1 MIADE
6 AFYFYIFSGKTGT
19 FEELRFS
26 IQGNNFLKWLWN
38 AAEYGAKIIYF
49 NGNSA
54 FCIITI
60 YFSEY
65 FSQSDRW
72 KFPEPEY

>member
-54 FCIITI
+54 VGPVMI
-60 YFSEY
+60 YF
-65 FSQSDRW
+65 
-72 KFPEPEY
+72 